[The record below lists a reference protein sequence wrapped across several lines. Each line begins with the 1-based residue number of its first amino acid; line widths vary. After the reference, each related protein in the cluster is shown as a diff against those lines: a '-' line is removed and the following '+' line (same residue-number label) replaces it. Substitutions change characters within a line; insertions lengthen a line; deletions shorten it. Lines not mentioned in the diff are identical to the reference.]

1 MYQAVLTNVQT
12 WASLWWSDL
21 GSQLCLFWKY
31 TNVPMLIIICT
42 NMPWAGVWCSE
53 LGSDALHWDLM
64 HWAGIWCTALGSDA
78 PSWDLMHWAGIW
90 YTELG
95 SDALSLVNASATYSC
110 MVVAVPVY
118 MSSLPL
124 SLCAMC
130 VCMFYC
136 SFRALLICVW
146 AHVCMH
152 AHACVHMAYVCMIE
166 QC

>member
-1 MYQAVLTNVQT
+1 MSFSLVEWSWLAVVSFLKIHKCTNVNHYMHKHALS
-12 WASLWWSDL
+12 WDL
-21 GSQLCLFWKY
+21 MQ
-31 TNVPMLIIICT
+31 
-42 NMPWAGVWCSE
+42 WAGIWRTA
-53 LGSDALHWDLM
+53 LGFDALSWDLM